1 MINSHSSHDDV
12 IKWKH
17 FLRNWPFVR
26 GIHRS
31 PVNSPHK
38 GQWCGAFDVYFDLRP
53 KKRLSKQSWGWWF
66 ETQSHPLCRH
76 RNELHIWAHSL
87 VTTPPEKA
95 LEHRKSTGTVLDMTF
110 DMTSGDSFEYFTTPF
125 SRTGNR
131 KIVSIYLLKWFA
143 CDIDISSFYAVSFR
157 DSKYDPDSTLPWFE
171 NV

>member
-1 MINSHSSHDDV
+1 MTSSNGNIFCVTGHLYGEFTGPRW
-12 IKWKH
+12 I
-17 FLRNWPFVR
+17 
-26 GIHRS
+26 
-31 PVNSPHK
+31 PHTK
-38 GQWCGAFDVYFDLRP
+38 ASDAALLMFTLICAR

-76 RNELHIWAHSL
+76 RDELHIWAHSL